1 MAGTD
6 DVQPSRLLTL
16 PTWLIG
22 QTGVH
27 AHQLLTEALS
37 TADARGYHYRLL
49 AALEEFGP
57 ASQATL
63 GRRTDMDRSD
73 VAEAL
78 NELAGQGLVK
88 RSGDPVDRRRNVI
101 TITRAGA
108 TRLLALDEVL
118 AEVQDELLAPLS
130 ATQRQTLVRMLTR
143 VLEHHDG
150 ILREDSGAVMRF
162 AISIPQYA
170 RDSHFDDVA
179 FRAHLRRVEELGLF
193 ESAWAQEQ
201 VIGAA
206 GSIAPLQTLTF
217 AAACTEQ
224 LRLGCAVFVLP
235 LHNPLHLA
243 KAISSL
249 DCLSHGRVEVG
260 IATGG
265 RGRPFEAFGIDPDKP
280 VARFNEA
287 LALMK
292 ACWTQREINFD
303 GRLWKLH
310 GASMEPKPVQK
321 PYPPVWFGGSVP
333 AGMRRAV
340 RHGDGFMGAGSQT
353 PAQFAEQVKVV
364 REELSAQGRDPGTF
378 RIGKRVYVHV
388 DDDAAHGRRRLE
400 DALTEHYGRGGWSE
414 HIFAGPP
421 ETCAAGIRAV
431 ADAGAELI
439 LLNPLVDDAEQLER
453 LAGEVIPALS

>member
-1 MAGTD
+1 
-6 DVQPSRLLTL
+6 
-16 PTWLIG
+16 
-22 QTGVH
+22 
-27 AHQLLTEALS
+27 
-37 TADARGYHYRLL
+37 
-49 AALEEFGP
+49 
-57 ASQATL
+57 
-63 GRRTDMDRSD
+63 
-73 VAEAL
+73 
-78 NELAGQGLVK
+78 
-88 RSGDPVDRRRNVI
+88 
-101 TITRAGA
+101 
-108 TRLLALDEVL
+108 
-118 AEVQDELLAPLS
+118 
-130 ATQRQTLVRMLTR
+130 
-143 VLEHHDG
+143 
-150 ILREDSGAVMRF
+150 MRF

-170 RDSHFDDVA
+170 RDSRFDDDA
-179 FRAHLRRVEELGLF
+179 FRAHLGRVEELGLF

-206 GSIAPLQTLTF
+206 GSLAPLQTLTY
-217 AAACTEQ
+217 AAACTGK

-243 KAISSL
+243 KAVSSL

-260 IATGG
+260 VATGG
-265 RGRPFEAFGIDPDKP
+265 RGRPFEAFDVDPDRP

-292 ACWTQREINFD
+292 ACWTEREINFD
-303 GRLWKLH
+303 GRLWKLE

-321 PYPPVWFGGSVP
+321 PYPPVWFGGSAP

-364 REELSAQGRDPGTF
+364 REELGVHGREPDTF

-388 DDDAAHGRRRLE
+388 EDDAARGRRRLE

-414 HIFAGPP
+414 HILAGPP
-421 ETCAAGIRAV
+421 EACAAGIRAV

-439 LLNPLVDDAEQLER
+439 LLNPLVEDARQLER
-453 LAGEVIPALS
+453 LAAEVIPALS